1 MQEAYKNVD
10 IQFLPDRI
18 INDSNLL
25 GFPLKQ
31 ISLNLFPSEQ
41 LNSNLII
48 SSQFESA
55 QEISHSLTQQLE
67 NYIFFVSNLSF

>member
-10 IQFLPDRI
+10 IQFLPDRV

-25 GFPLKQ
+25 DFPLKQ
-31 ISLNLFPSEQ
+31 ISLNLFPTEQ

-48 SSQFESA
+48 SSQFDSV
-55 QEISHSLTQQLE
+55 QEITHSLTQQLE
-67 NYIFFVSNLSF
+67 SYIAFVSNLSF